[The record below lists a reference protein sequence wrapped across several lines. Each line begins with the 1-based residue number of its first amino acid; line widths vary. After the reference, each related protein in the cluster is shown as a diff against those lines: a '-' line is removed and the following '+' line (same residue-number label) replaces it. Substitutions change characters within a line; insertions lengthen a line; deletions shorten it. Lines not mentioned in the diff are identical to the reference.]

1 MWKQFAKKQII
12 LSHEYTE
19 PGELSL
25 DDFDADKAND
35 KCKVKGTEESTID
48 ENEKDNDW
56 SRYILHHL
64 PL

>member
-48 ENEKDNDW
+48 ENEKDND
-56 SRYILHHL
+56 
-64 PL
+64 